1 MDISAL
7 QVKMQE
13 FRQGSACKNQVKTFI
28 CIFLTPETK
37 SFPTHIASRKVWVSP
52 PRRSKVLLCRNLQIL
67 HLKAH
72 DKPVM
77 VCPSVTG
84 PTFVSS
90 SKDGIFSLWLT
101 SGGLSF
107 QKAAL
112 FPGTANCL
120 IARFIS
126 PSAVQSPLFLLS
138 PSSLPPSSAIKG
150 KDMQSSLNRRV
161 YKGSDICLTW
171 KMGK

>member
-1 MDISAL
+1 MLFRDINPMDISAL
-7 QVKMQE
+7 QVKMPE

-28 CIFLTPETK
+28 CIFLTPEIK
-37 SFPTHIASRKVWVSP
+37 SFPTHIASWKVWVSP
-52 PRRSKVLLCRNLQIL
+52 PRMSNVLLCRNLQIL

-72 DKPVM
+72 DRPVM

-90 SKDGIFSLWLT
+90 SKDSIFSFWLT

-112 FPGTANCL
+112 FPGTAKMFDCQVH
-120 IARFIS
+120 FTFS
-126 PSAVQSPLFLLS
+126 SAKSSLSALSILPSPL
-138 PSSLPPSSAIKG
+138 PC
-150 KDMQSSLNRRV
+150 N
-161 YKGSDICLTW
+161 
-171 KMGK
+171 